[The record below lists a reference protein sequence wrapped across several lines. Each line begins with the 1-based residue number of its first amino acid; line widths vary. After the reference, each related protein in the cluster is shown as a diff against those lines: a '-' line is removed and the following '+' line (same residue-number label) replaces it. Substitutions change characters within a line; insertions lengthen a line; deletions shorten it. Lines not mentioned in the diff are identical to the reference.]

1 MMRPHKEH
9 KMLLPYMTEGAIE
22 AGCDEAGRGC
32 LAGPVYAAAV
42 ILPPDFHSTELNDS
56 KQLTAR
62 QRYLLRPIIEQEAVA
77 WAVGV
82 VTAQEIDKINILNA
96 SILAMHRALDQLT
109 TRPDHL
115 IIDGNRFK
123 PYGKIPY
130 QCVVKGDGTYLSIA
144 AASVL
149 AKTYRDDYMCQIGE
163 EYPAYNWKKN
173 KGYPTRD
180 HRAAIEQLGPCP
192 YHRMTFTLLDP
203 QLKFNF

>member
-9 KMLLPYMTEGAIE
+9 KMLLPYMTDGAIE

-42 ILPPDFHSTELNDS
+42 ILPPDFHSAELNDS

-62 QRYLLRPIIEQEAVA
+62 QRYLLRPIIEQEAVT